1 KKRQASALTN
11 MGTLLGK
18 SFSSWPRTAFVTASA
33 NGKVENEVSM
43 AELKTKRNDASVDD
57 FLDAIKD
64 EQVRKDCRAIAD
76 IMQKA
81 TKAKPQMWGSSI
93 VGFGS
98 FLYKYGSGREN
109 EWMLA
114 AFSPR
119 KQNITL
125 YLWPGFEGYDD
136 LMAQLGKHSCGKA
149 CVYIKR
155 LSDVHL
161 PTL

>member
-1 KKRQASALTN
+1 
-11 MGTLLGK
+11 
-18 SFSSWPRTAFVTASA
+18 
-33 NGKVENEVSM
+33 M

-57 FLDAIKD
+57 FLDSIKD
-64 EQVRKDCRAIAD
+64 EQVRKDCQAIAD

-81 TKAKPQMWGSSI
+81 TKAKPQMWGSAI

-98 FLYKYGSGREN
+98 RRYKYESGREID
-109 EWMLA
+109 WMLI

-125 YLWPGFEGYDD
+125 YISSGFEGYDE
-136 LMAQLGKHSCGKA
+136 LMARLGKHSCGKG

-161 PTL
+161 PTLEKLIKGSVKSLLKT

>member
-1 KKRQASALTN
+1 
-11 MGTLLGK
+11 
-18 SFSSWPRTAFVTASA
+18 
-33 NGKVENEVSM
+33 M
-43 AELKTKRNDASVDD
+43 AELKTKRNDGSVDD
-57 FLDAIKD
+57 FLNSIKD
-64 EQVRKDCRAIAD
+64 EKVREDCWVIVD

-98 FLYKYGSGREN
+98 RRYKYASGREI
-109 EWMLA
+109 EWMLI

-125 YLWPGFEGYDD
+125 YISSGFEGYDE
-136 LMAQLGKHSCGKA
+136 LMSQLGKHSCSKA
-149 CVYIKR
+149 CIYIKR

-161 PTL
+161 PTLKKLISGSVKHALKTNKSD

>member
-1 KKRQASALTN
+1 
-11 MGTLLGK
+11 
-18 SFSSWPRTAFVTASA
+18 
-33 NGKVENEVSM
+33 M

-57 FLDAIKD
+57 FLNAIKD

-81 TKAKPQMWGSSI
+81 TKAKPQMWGSAI
-93 VGFGS
+93 VGFGNRR
-98 FLYKYGSGREN
+98 YKYESGREID
-109 EWMLA
+109 WMLI

-125 YLWPGFEGYDD
+125 YISSGFEGYDE
-136 LMAQLGKHSCGKA
+136 LMAKLGKHSCGKG
-149 CVYIKR
+149 CLYIKR

-161 PTL
+161 PTLEKLIKGSVKSLLKT

>member
-1 KKRQASALTN
+1 
-11 MGTLLGK
+11 
-18 SFSSWPRTAFVTASA
+18 
-33 NGKVENEVSM
+33 M

-57 FLDAIKD
+57 FLDSIKD

-81 TKAKPQMWGSSI
+81 AKAKPQMWGSGI

-98 FLYKYGSGREN
+98 RRYKYASGREID
-109 EWMLA
+109 WMLI

-125 YLWPGFEGYDD
+125 YISSGFDGYDE
-136 LMAQLGKHSCGKA
+136 LTAKLGKHSSGKG
-149 CVYIKR
+149 CLYIKR

-161 PTL
+161 PTLKKLINASVKHMLKTNPPGERQ

>member
-1 KKRQASALTN
+1 
-11 MGTLLGK
+11 M
-18 SFSSWPRTAFVTASA
+18 
-33 NGKVENEVSM
+33 EVHM

-57 FLDAIKD
+57 YLNAIKN
-64 EQVRKDCRAIAD
+64 EQVRTDCRAIAD

-81 TKAKPQMWGSSI
+81 TKAKPQMWGSAI

-98 FLYKYGSGREN
+98 RRYKYSSGREID
-109 EWMLA
+109 WMLIG
-114 AFSPR
+114 FSPR

-125 YLWPGFEGYDD
+125 YILSGFEGQDE
-136 LMAQLGKHSCGKA
+136 LMAQLGKHSCGKG

-161 PTL
+161 PALKKLINGSVKHMLKSNPPDK

>member
-1 KKRQASALTN
+1 
-11 MGTLLGK
+11 
-18 SFSSWPRTAFVTASA
+18 
-33 NGKVENEVSM
+33 M

-57 FLDAIKD
+57 FLNSIKD
-64 EQVRKDCRAIAD
+64 EQVRKDCQAIAD
-76 IMQKA
+76 IMRKV

-98 FLYKYGSGREN
+98 RRYKYASGREID
-109 EWMLA
+109 WMLI

-125 YLWPGFEGYDD
+125 YIGPGFEGYDD
-136 LMAQLGKHSCGKA
+136 LMAQLGKHSCGKG

-161 PTL
+161 PTLKKLIKGSVEHILKTNPPDKRQ

>member
-1 KKRQASALTN
+1 
-11 MGTLLGK
+11 M
-18 SFSSWPRTAFVTASA
+18 
-33 NGKVENEVSM
+33 EVSM

-57 FLDAIKD
+57 FLGAIKD
-64 EQVRKDCRAIAD
+64 EQVREDCRAIAD

-81 TKAKPQMWGSSI
+81 TKAKPQMWGAGI

-98 FLYKYGSGREN
+98 RRYKYASGREID
-109 EWMLA
+109 WMLI

-125 YLWPGFEGYDD
+125 YISSGFEGYDE
-136 LMAQLGKHSCGKA
+136 LTAKLGKHSCGKG
-149 CVYIKR
+149 CLYIKR

-161 PTL
+161 PTLKKLIKGSVERALKTNPPGN

>member
-1 KKRQASALTN
+1 
-11 MGTLLGK
+11 
-18 SFSSWPRTAFVTASA
+18 
-33 NGKVENEVSM
+33 M
-43 AELKTKRNDASVDD
+43 AELKTKRNDSSVDD

-64 EQVRKDCRAIAD
+64 EQVREDCRAIAD

-81 TKAKPQMWGSSI
+81 TKAKPQMWGSAI

-98 FLYKYGSGREN
+98 RRYKYASGREID
-109 EWMLA
+109 WMLI

-125 YLWPGFEGYDD
+125 YISSGFEGYDE
-136 LMAQLGKHSCGKA
+136 LMSQLGKHSCGKG
-149 CVYIKR
+149 CLYIKR

-161 PTL
+161 PTLKKLINGSVKHMLKTNPPDKR

>member
-1 KKRQASALTN
+1 
-11 MGTLLGK
+11 
-18 SFSSWPRTAFVTASA
+18 
-33 NGKVENEVSM
+33 M
-43 AELKTKRNDASVDD
+43 ADIKTKLNDASVDD
-57 FLDAIKD
+57 FLNSIKD
-64 EQVRKDCRAIAD
+64 EQVRKDCWTIVE
-76 IMQKA
+76 IMQEA

-98 FLYKYGSGREN
+98 YHYKYASGREGD
-109 EWMLA
+109 WMLT

-125 YLWPGFEGYDD
+125 YIYADFEGRDE

-149 CVYIKR
+149 CIYLKR

-161 PTL
+161 PTLKKLIKGSVKHMLKTNPPDKRQPGK

>member
-1 KKRQASALTN
+1 
-11 MGTLLGK
+11 ME
-18 SFSSWPRTAFVTASA
+18 F
-33 NGKVENEVSM
+33 SM

-81 TKAKPQMWGSSI
+81 TKAKPQMWGSGI

-98 FLYKYGSGREN
+98 RRYKYASGREID
-109 EWMLA
+109 WMLI

-125 YLWPGFEGYDD
+125 YISSGFEGYDE
-136 LMAQLGKHSCGKA
+136 LVAKLGKHSCGKG
-149 CVYIKR
+149 CLYIKR

-161 PTL
+161 PTLKKLIKGSVEHALKASSPDK

>member
-1 KKRQASALTN
+1 
-11 MGTLLGK
+11 
-18 SFSSWPRTAFVTASA
+18 
-33 NGKVENEVSM
+33 M
-43 AELKTKRNDASVDD
+43 AELKTKRNEASVDD

-64 EQVRKDCRAIAD
+64 EQVREDCRTIAD

-81 TKAKPQMWGSSI
+81 TKAKPQMWGTSI

-98 FLYKYGSGREN
+98 HHYKYASGREGD
-109 EWMLA
+109 WMLV

-125 YLWPGFEGYDD
+125 YIYGGFEGYDE
-136 LMAQLGKHSCGKA
+136 LMTRLGKHSSGKA
-149 CVYIKR
+149 CIYIKR

-161 PTL
+161 PTLKKLINASVKHMAKTNSANKGQ